1 MDPERGEAMTDW
13 RALPAYLTDQP
24 PLTITCGRWPYNPR
38 TSPPELWADLI
49 HDATWEGEE

>member
-1 MDPERGEAMTDW
+1 MTDW